1 MEKKDIH
8 EIGKKN
14 AASEA
19 VKFVEDSMILG
30 LGTGSTANWFITL
43 LAEKCE
49 KNKLNIKC
57 VCTSSSTQT
66 NAKKLG
72 LELLDLNDV
81 KMVDLTVDGADEFD
95 EKKILI
101 KGGGG
106 ALLQEKIVAASS
118 KKMIVISDDTK
129 FSKVIGSFPLP
140 VEIVKFG
147 YKDTIRLIQKK
158 LKYLGFEN
166 ISFSLRLKENDKFVT
181 DEKHF
186 IVDLNLKIINNP
198 QKLHQELLLI
208 PGVVE
213 TGLFLNLA
221 DTIIIGSKGK
231 DTLILN

>member
-1 MEKKDIH
+1 MALMNLMK
-8 EIGKKN
+8 
-14 AASEA
+14 
-19 VKFVEDSMILG
+19 
-30 LGTGSTANWFITL
+30 
-43 LAEKCE
+43 
-49 KNKLNIKC
+49 
-57 VCTSSSTQT
+57 
-66 NAKKLG
+66 
-72 LELLDLNDV
+72 
-81 KMVDLTVDGADEFD
+81 
-95 EKKILI
+95 KKILI

-158 LKYLGFEN
+158 LRYLGFEN